1 MQMIETLKLKPHP
14 RNKEFFDDMEGE
26 RWKDF
31 VKSIDR
37 RGIVEGIVVTEDPI
51 THELI
56 IVSGHQR
63 QRAGI
68 ELGIDKVPCRI
79 VHYPDYNEKLHI
91 SREDMILE
99 DLICTNI
106 MQRGVGNVNAM
117 KMAKCIKE
125 LERIYGIRQGSAGK
139 VGVLESDNLTP
150 KVKKQEDL
158 ANQIGISKQQLSDYK
173 KLNELIPELQSLVE
187 NGALKSTTAYK
198 IWARLPK
205 EEQQDFFNEIGID
218 KIKQMTQKQTQSE
231 LNKII
236 CEKEQLEKS
245 FNELSE
251 KYNKEKD
258 KEPKVVEVD
267 NTDYTQIEKLKKEL
281 EHTKSEKDK
290 IENRLNLM
298 TEKAEL
304 YEKDSLEYEK
314 MKNDIE
320 FLTNK
325 KDDLGR
331 QIESITSI
339 SGLVVDIDHLIKE
352 KLAPVKY
359 SRALLEAK
367 DDDIVINNLC
377 EIVQVVRQWCDEMNT
392 YLPNKNNYVEV
403 L

>member
-1 MQMIETLKLKPHP
+1 MQMIEISKLIPHP
-14 RNKEFFDDMEGE
+14 DNKKYFDNMEGE

-31 VKSIDR
+31 IQSIIR
-37 RGIVEGIVVTEDPI
+37 RGVVESIVVTEDRE
-51 THELI
+51 TGKLI

-63 QRAGI
+63 VRACKEIGI
-68 ELGIDKVPCRI
+68 LEIPCRI
-79 VHYPDYNEKLHI
+79 VHYPERDERLNI

-106 MQRGVGNVNAM
+106 MQRGVGNVNPM
-117 KMAKCIKE
+117 KMAKCIRE
-125 LERIYGIRQGSAGK
+125 LERIYGIKQGRG
-139 VGVLESDNLTP
+139 GDTTNPNNLGC
-150 KVKKQEDL
+150 KSQKDL
-158 ANQIGISKQQLSDYK
+158 SQQIGVTDEQLRNYK

-187 NGALKSTTAYK
+187 TGALKSTTAYK
-198 IWARLPK
+198 IWARLPQDEQ
-205 EEQQDFFNEIGID
+205 EEFFNKIGIE
-218 KIKQMTQKQTQSE
+218 KIKQMTQKQTQNE

-236 CEKEQLEKS
+236 NEKQQLEKS

-251 KYNKEKD
+251 KYNKELH

-267 NTDYTQIEKLKKEL
+267 NTDYMQIERLKKEL
-281 EHTKSEKDK
+281 QNTKSEKNK

-314 MKNDIE
+314 MKKDIE

-339 SGLVVDIDHLIKE
+339 SGLVVEIDHLIKE

-367 DDDIVINNLC
+367 NDEIVINNLS
-377 EIVQVVRQWCDEMNT
+377 EIVEVVRQWCDEMT
-392 YLPNKNNYVEV
+392 KYLPNKENYVEV